1 MLLLPTPVK
10 KGLVDFLNR
19 YDHKVFKNA
28 YCRDLLMVRKTE
40 MMSHLP
46 HIIMKNLGIFE
57 HIFGLKQDFMKK
69 FYHRNSLEIV
79 KIRKD

>member
-1 MLLLPTPVK
+1 MLLLPTPVR

-28 YCRDLLMVRKTE
+28 CCRDLLMVRKTE
-40 MMSHLP
+40 MTSHLP